1 MSLFSKLLNA
11 FQGKP
16 PGGSDR
22 YIPIYVY
29 SNRCREP
36 IAAQI
41 DIMNEISLN
50 DDNKGYFV
58 RKVLHTSGK
67 NRCFGQVEIEV
78 WLDSGKKIVRHEV
91 QGGRWLTQEE
101 YAAEVARQAQQ
112 AAEEAQP
119 KTDPTLE

>member
-78 WLDSGKKIVRHEV
+78 WLDSGKKIERHEV

-101 YAAEVARQAQQ
+101 YAVEVARQAEQP
-112 AAEEAQP
+112 AEEVQP

>member
-36 IAAQI
+36 SAAQI

-50 DDNKGYFV
+50 DDSKGYFV

-78 WLDSGKKIVRHEV
+78 WLDSGKKIERHEV
-91 QGGRWLTQEE
+91 QGGRWLTKEE
-101 YAAEVARQAQQ
+101 YQAELTRQ
-112 AAEEAQP
+112 AEEAEP
-119 KTDPTLE
+119 KNDPNLE